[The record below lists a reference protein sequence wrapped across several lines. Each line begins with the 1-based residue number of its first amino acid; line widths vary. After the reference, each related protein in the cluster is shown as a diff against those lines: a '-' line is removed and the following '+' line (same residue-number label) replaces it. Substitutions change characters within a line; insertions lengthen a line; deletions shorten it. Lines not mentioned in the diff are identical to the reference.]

1 MTPIKKNIISNYLGQ
16 GWSGLMAIAFLPS
29 YVQWLGIEAYGLIGI
44 FAVIQALVMIFD
56 IGMSPTLNR
65 EMATFAN
72 GSCSAQSI
80 RDLLRSL
87 EIICYSLAMMAVI
100 VAWLS
105 SNYLAQEWLRTDH
118 LSTGD
123 VAHAL
128 ILMTMVAALRLCEG
142 IYRGSLYGLG
152 HQVWYNYVF
161 SLSSTMRYVGALMI
175 LVWFSAT
182 IEAFFFWQV
191 GASLLTLLVLAT
203 RVHQLLPK
211 APLRAKFSQESII
224 RVWQFAG
231 GMTAITLL
239 TMIFLQLDKALLS
252 RLVSL
257 QELGY
262 YTLAATAAN
271 VMFMVA
277 VPATQAIY
285 PQLVKLSFCNDQTEM
300 ISVYRKTTKFVTVLT
315 ASASM
320 LLYFFSGGTI
330 YMWSGSQDLI
340 RNTAPLLS
348 ILVIG
353 SFLNGL
359 SYLPYQLQ
367 IAHGRTSLLLKA
379 IAFAVVV
386 FIPSLIVVVP
396 VYGVEGAA
404 WIWVALNAI
413 YLLVT
418 SYFIHRELLMEHKW
432 GWYLLDTLLPTC
444 GTVIVMVLAKQF
456 QPPTYD
462 DRLHWFIFLLFSG
475 LLAVFVSTT
484 LISLVRNCSL
494 KRLERTI

>member
-29 YVQWLGIEAYGLIGI
+29 YVQWLGVEAFGLIGI
-44 FAVIQALVMIFD
+44 FAVIQALVMVLD
-56 IGMSPTLNR
+56 MGMSPTLNR
-65 EMATFAN
+65 EMATITN
-72 GSCSAQSI
+72 GSHSTQSI

-87 EIICYSLAMMAVI
+87 EIICYSLAMMVVI
-100 VAWLS
+100 VAWLF
-105 SNYLAQEWLRTDH
+105 SNYFAQEWIRADH
-118 LSTGD
+118 LSSGD
-123 VAHAL
+123 VARAL
-128 ILMTMVAALRLCEG
+128 ILMTTVAALRLCEG
-142 IYRGSLYGLG
+142 VYRGSLYGLG
-152 HQVWYNYVF
+152 YQVWYNYVF

-175 LVWFSAT
+175 IVWFSAT
-182 IEAFFFWQV
+182 IEAFFFWQAGV
-191 GASLLTLLVLAT
+191 SLATLLILAT

-211 APLRAKFSQESII
+211 APLPAKFSQESIF

-239 TMIFLQLDKALLS
+239 TMVFLHLDKALLS

-300 ISVYRKTTKFVTVLT
+300 FAIYRKTTKFVTILT

-320 LLYFFSGGTI
+320 LLCFFAGGTI

-340 RNTAPLLS
+340 RKTAPLLS

-367 IAHGRTSLLLKA
+367 VAHGRTSLPLKA
-379 IAFAVVV
+379 ITLAVVL
-386 FIPSLIVVVP
+386 FIPSILVVVP
-396 VYGVEGAA
+396 LYGVEGAA
-404 WIWVALNAI
+404 WIWVVLNAI

-418 SYFIHRELLMEHKW
+418 SYFIHSGLLMARKW
-432 GWYLLDTLLPTC
+432 EWYLFDTLLPTC
-444 GTVIVMVLAKQF
+444 ATVIVMVLAKQF

-462 DRLHWFIFLLFSG
+462 DRLHWFIFLLFAG
-475 LLAVFVSTT
+475 LLAVFVSAVLT
-484 LISLVRNCSL
+484 SFAGGRSL